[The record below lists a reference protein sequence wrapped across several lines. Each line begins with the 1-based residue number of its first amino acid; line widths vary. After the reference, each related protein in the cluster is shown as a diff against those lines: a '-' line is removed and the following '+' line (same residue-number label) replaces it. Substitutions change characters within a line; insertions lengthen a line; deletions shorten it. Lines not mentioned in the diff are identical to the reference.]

1 MVITGRTR
9 NALALLGHVG
19 SNPTVSAHKKPII
32 CQNRLSAFSFRKMC
46 VFYVI
51 FSEKCAKN
59 VFIFQKN
66 VLCYYYSPG
75 KDGASYEAKRNASP
89 DKLEKR
95 PRT

>member
-1 MVITGRTR
+1 M
-9 NALALLGHVG
+9 
-19 SNPTVSAHKKPII
+19 
-32 CQNRLSAFSFRKMC
+32 QFSWK
-46 VFYVI
+46 
-51 FSEKCAKN
+51 KCANN

>member
-9 NALALLGHVG
+9 NALALRGTWVQIPP
-19 SNPTVSAHKKPII
+19 SPRIKKPII
-32 CQNRLSAFSFRKMC
+32 CENRLSAFRFRKMC
-46 VFYVI
+46 VFYAI
-51 FSEKCAKN
+51 FLEKCANN